1 VGVGVVVWRGDQV
14 LLIRRARP
22 PRAGQWG
29 IPGGAQEL
37 GETLFEAARRE
48 ILEETGL
55 TIRPTGIVTAIDG
68 IVRDGQGRVEYHYTL
83 VEVSAEWVAGE
94 ATARSDVD
102 AARWVAPRVVRALV
116 DWEETVR
123 VIELAAA
130 MRRSV

>member
-94 ATARSDVD
+94 ATAGSDVD

-130 MRRSV
+130 MRPDS